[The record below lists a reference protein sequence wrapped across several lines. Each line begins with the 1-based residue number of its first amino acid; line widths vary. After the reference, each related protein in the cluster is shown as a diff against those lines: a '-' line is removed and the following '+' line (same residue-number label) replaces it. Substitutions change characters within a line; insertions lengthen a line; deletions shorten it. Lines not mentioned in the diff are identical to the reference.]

1 MVSLL
6 WCHCYAVTAAMG
18 DTGGTNLMLV
28 ARAEQ
33 HHVPGGS
40 WPGGNTA
47 ATLKREEGGQALQRC
62 GGGE

>member
-1 MVSLL
+1 
-6 WCHCYAVTAAMG
+6 MG
-18 DTGGTNLMLV
+18 DTGSTNLMLV